1 MDVAYKSYK
10 IPINFIGWKELKIPY
25 KSLDDSYG
33 ADLTKV
39 SGFLIY
45 ANGWGNTPNKD
56 TELYIDKILFIKMKY
71 QFNMEENEII
81 EENYLIALNKFKYSL
96 IGSDSK
102 LTEKNFNIIKRYKS
116 NIKVAITTHEKMNRE
131 GLPFDYPMDSSL
143 DIYSIYYELRKIA
156 VG

>member
-33 ADLTKV
+33 PDLTKV